1 MGCNDCGMAQD
12 VEIVDAVTREQLD
25 AARALFREY
34 AASLPFPLDYQG
46 FDAELAALPGKY
58 AAPGGCIVLAKWR
71 GAWVGCIAMRPLDAS
86 GYRAGDATP
95 ACEMKR
101 MYVQPRARGLKL
113 GRLLG
118 EALLER
124 AKAAGYRCM
133 KLDTEDDFV
142 AACAL
147 YRALGFIACER
158 YNDDPL
164 PGTIWMKRE
173 W

>member
-1 MGCNDCGMAQD
+1 MSAVRVD
-12 VEIVDAVTREQLD
+12 IVAAESQAELQ
-25 AARALFREY
+25 AARVLFREY

-46 FDAELAALPGKY
+46 FDAELAVLPGKY
-58 AAPGGCIVLAKWR
+58 AAPGGCILLAR
-71 GAWVGCIAMRPLDAS
+71 RTSGEYLGCIAMRPLDAS
-86 GYRAGDATP
+86 GYRAGDANP

-101 MYVQPRARGLKL
+101 MYVQPAGRGLGI

-118 EALLER
+118 EALLAR
-124 AKAAGYRCM
+124 AVNAGYRCM
-133 KLDTEDDFV
+133 KLDTESDFA

-147 YRALGFIACER
+147 YEKLGFVACER

-164 PGTIWMKRE
+164 PGTIWMKKQ

>member
-1 MGCNDCGMAQD
+1 MDD
-12 VEIVDAVTREQLD
+12 RVSIVDAVTPEQLD

-34 AASLPFPLDYQG
+34 AASLPFALDYQG

-58 AAPGGCIVLAKWR
+58 AAPGGCILLAQLR
-71 GAWVGCIAMRPLDAS
+71 GEWVGCIAMRPLDVS
-86 GYRAGDATP
+86 GYREGDARP

-101 MYVQPRARGLKL
+101 MYVQPHVRGLKI

-118 EALLER
+118 EQLLTR
-124 AKAAGYRCM
+124 AKRAGYASM
-133 KLDTEDDFV
+133 KLDTEEDFA

-147 YRALGFIACER
+147 YRSLGFVACER

-164 PGTIWMKRE
+164 PGTIWMKRDL
-173 W
+173 